1 MAEEFDI
8 KAMAD
13 IIESLRRDTEK
24 LKEIGA
30 GIPTVQKNAD
40 RLLADIKMLE
50 ININDV
56 AEVLGK

>member
-1 MAEEFDI
+1 MAEELDI
-8 KAMAD
+8 KAMAN

-56 AEVLGK
+56 AEVLG